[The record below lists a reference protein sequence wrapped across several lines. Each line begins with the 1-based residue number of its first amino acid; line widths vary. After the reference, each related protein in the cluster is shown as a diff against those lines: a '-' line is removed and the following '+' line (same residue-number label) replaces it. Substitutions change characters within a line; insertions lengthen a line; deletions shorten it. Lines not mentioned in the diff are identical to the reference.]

1 MPSQD
6 IPWLLR
12 TAAALRSGG
21 SPMCSPL
28 VPEDATS
35 NLSDRPSSSRIFLN
49 ANSAVGL
56 RQMLP

>member
-1 MPSQD
+1 
-6 IPWLLR
+6 
-12 TAAALRSGG
+12 
-21 SPMCSPL
+21 MCSPL